1 MNKPDKDAILELM
14 LDFVDT
20 NWAVDRLE
28 PRRPVRFLLSTML
41 KEKVVVVPSHEDRGG
56 YWLERLRYAESDPVC
71 FVRERIRWCATYDMA
86 RTLANYHQRLLAI
99 SRRDFNPES
108 PPNLN

>member
-14 LDFVDT
+14 LDFVDS

-28 PRRPVRFLLSTML
+28 PRRPVPVILSPTV
-41 KEKVVVVPSHEDRGG
+41 KERVVVAPNREDRGG
-56 YWLERLRYAESDPVC
+56 YWLERLRYAEADPTC
-71 FVRERIRWCATYDMA
+71 FVRERIRWCPTFDMA

-99 SRRDFNPES
+99 SRRDFNQES
-108 PPNLN
+108 YLNLN